1 SRRKY
6 KIYRPKVRVGL
17 PKKNPKV
24 LKPAFTI
31 PPKLLQSLVED
42 PKWDEKGSVTQNY
55 NSFGV
60 VNDPN
65 SLTDSLRA
73 PPSVSD
79 DPNDSGSDL
88 EEDDLK
94 SALGKRRRDGKSAL
108 PQPLTSIQRLYISR
122 LVENIHRADGSCISD
137 QMELEKEVVEFY
149 KKVTG
154 EDSTDLEGI
163 DTNAMRAR
171 AQLNNDQR
179 ELLITTVTE
188 EKVITTLKGIGND
201 KSPGIDG
208 FGAYFFKKAR

>member
-1 SRRKY
+1 M
-6 KIYRPKVRVGL
+6 GL
-17 PKKNPKV
+17 LKKNPKV

-88 EEDDLK
+88 EED
-94 SALGKRRRDGKSAL
+94 GIFVYF
-108 PQPLTSIQRLYISR
+108 SIRNCL
-122 LVENIHRADGSCISD
+122 
-137 QMELEKEVVEFY
+137 
-149 KKVTG
+149 
-154 EDSTDLEGI
+154 
-163 DTNAMRAR
+163 
-171 AQLNNDQR
+171 
-179 ELLITTVTE
+179 
-188 EKVITTLKGIGND
+188 
-201 KSPGIDG
+201 
-208 FGAYFFKKAR
+208 YFFEMHVNFMNFVV